1 MPSSTARRIAA
12 SPAAQP
18 SLPDELL
25 EDIFLRLDDGEDL
38 VRAYASCFTFRRV
51 VSGRRFLRRYHSL
64 HPPPVLGFL
73 AVASDGPFHPAEP
86 PHRSAPAAAAV
97 ARAADVAL
105 AFLSDPGRWSVRDA
119 RDGRVLISREAAAV
133 SGDAF
138 EELIVYDPLH
148 RRHIQIC
155 PIPGDLDSSA
165 SSANGIIFYEIRTLV
180 FNSVTRKWRAVTSFA
195 IIGTTATFRWLSCQG
210 RRHYSC
216 SCFCWTGYGRK
227 EMLVLDTREM
237 KFSVADLPRES
248 YNQMHSVVDAE
259 EGRLG
264 LLILVGSRKLL
275 IYSKTWPDNGDG
287 LKDWQCDNVIP
298 LFDRNWFFSSGGAE
312 GYAVLKAVA
321 LYQNQIVGKKSDT
334 QYFIVE
340 IKTLMIKRLC
350 SMKPGTDAPHYL
362 YASFPPPLSLPS
374 LRN

>member
-1 MPSSTARRIAA
+1 MLNPAHA
-12 SPAAQP
+12 SPFVSTSHEQIQQRPIHLFHRPRRRRRSRDGFIDGEKDHGLPGGAAIP
-18 SLPDELL
+18 PDDLL
-25 EDIFLRLDDGEDL
+25 EDIFLRLDDRRTSSEPT
-38 VRAYASCFTFRRV
+38 RPASP
-51 VSGRRFLRRYHSL
+51 S
-64 HPPPVLGFL
+64 
-73 AVASDGPFHPAEP
+73 AASSP
-86 PHRSAPAAAAV
+86 
-97 ARAADVAL
+97 
-105 AFLSDPGRWSVRDA
+105 
-119 RDGRVLISREAAAV
+119 
-133 SGDAF
+133 
-138 EELIVYDPLH
+138 
-148 RRHIQIC
+148 IC
-155 PIPGDLDSSA
+155 PIPGGLD
-165 SSANGIIFYEIRTLV
+165 SSANGIIFYEPFLDPATDKEETEDEHLPVRVICNVVTDKEIRTLV
-180 FNSVTRKWRAVTSFA
+180 FNSVTGKWRAVTSFA

-210 RRHYSC
+210 RRYYSC

-248 YNQMHSVVDAE
+248 YNRMHSVVDAE

-298 LFDRNWFFSSGGAE
+298 LFDCNWFFSSGGAE

-321 LYQNQIVGKKSDT
+321 QYQNQIVGKKSDT

-340 IKTLMIKRLC
+340 IKTLLIKRLC

-374 LRN
+374 L